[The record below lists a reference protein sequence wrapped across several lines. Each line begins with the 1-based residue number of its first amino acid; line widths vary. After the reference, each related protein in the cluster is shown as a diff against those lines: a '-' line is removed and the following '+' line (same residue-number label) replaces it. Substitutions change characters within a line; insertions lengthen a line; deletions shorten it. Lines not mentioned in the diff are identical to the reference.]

1 MLNNLSLRRKI
12 LLLIGGTISVLL
24 IIASSYFVNHLATI
38 SRDSV
43 EREAQSYIYAE
54 KLSMESFFAQYGELV
69 STFSQSAHVVDFFEQ
84 YTEREAE
91 LSTQPGY
98 DLVNRDFDRL
108 TTNNDNVLSTFF
120 ASAITGEY
128 FKENERTSHFS
139 DGRPYF
145 AYKRGW
151 WPEAMAIGKL
161 HVSPVSVD
169 ANTGDV
175 SAVIKLPVY
184 NSSRKLLGIA
194 GIDLQMEQINQLV
207 EQIRFQGQG
216 YGFLLDNNLNVV
228 HLSKQT
234 GHKLSITDEGPNG
247 KEGLDGLE
255 KQFSNTSGFRKL
267 NSEIKNNE
275 SGTSIVTFKGQDY
288 YVVYNSVKLDEP
300 LLDWHVGVLIP
311 VSFIEEPVNEAVMST
326 VIAFLV
332 IITIVVLMILW
343 ATQMITKP
351 IVSLADT
358 MRDIASGEG
367 DLTRRINIESND
379 EVGQLAS
386 HMNTFIEK
394 LRAMMQTTAQQASQL
409 GHASEQLSSVS
420 ASTNSEIQQEK
431 EQVDSVSAAVTEMA
445 ATVTEISR
453 NAQEASQAAEQVQN
467 MTNDGA
473 TRSSQAQTVMTELA
487 NHIGDAA
494 KVVAGLEKE
503 TTNIGAV
510 IDVINGIAE
519 QTNLLALN
527 AAIEAARAGE
537 QGRGFAVVADE
548 VRSLASRTQESTDD
562 IRNMISRLQQIAQQ
576 ASTMMQQGQDQAEGS
591 VSQTQEVL
599 DSLQEIASSVA
610 TVQDQSHQ
618 IATATEQ
625 QTIVAEDINTSLN
638 AINDLVN
645 STANHAH
652 TLADEAHELNGL
664 AKSLNG
670 TVNQFKL

>member
-24 IIASSYFVNHLATI
+24 IIASSYFVNHLASI

-69 STFSQSAHVVDFFEQ
+69 STFAQSAHVVDFFEQ

-91 LSTQPGY
+91 LSIQPGY

-108 TTNNDNVLSTFF
+108 TTNNENVLSTFF

-151 WPEAMAIGKL
+151 WPEAMSIGKL

-184 NSSRKLLGIA
+184 SSSRELLGIA

-216 YGFLLDNNLNVV
+216 YGFLLDDNLNVV

-255 KQFSNTSGFRKL
+255 KQFPNTRGFRTL

-300 LLDWHVGVLIP
+300 LLDWHVGVMIP

-332 IITIVVLMILW
+332 IITIVVIMILW

-358 MRDIASGEG
+358 MKDIASGEG
-367 DLTRRINIESND
+367 DLTRRISIESND

-453 NAQEASQAAEQVQN
+453 NAQEASSAAEQVQQ

-487 NHIGDAA
+487 SHIGEAA

-562 IRNMISRLQQIAQQ
+562 IRNMITRLQQIAQQ

-652 TLADEAHELNGL
+652 TLADEAHELNDL